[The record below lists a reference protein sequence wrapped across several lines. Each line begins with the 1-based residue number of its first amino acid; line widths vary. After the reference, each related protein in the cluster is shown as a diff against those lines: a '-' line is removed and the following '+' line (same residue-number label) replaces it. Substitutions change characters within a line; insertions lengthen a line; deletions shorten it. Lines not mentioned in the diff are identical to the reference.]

1 MATSAKVGGAGE
13 PHWLD
18 EEVTID
24 FLQKKVGL
32 KEQVAADVYKKLNAK
47 MIFNVQ
53 DLLGFSEQELMKQIE
68 LEPGLAKRMRN
79 YIESC
84 EVDETFLK
92 TVLRLENSEVQKV
105 NPWLVAKGVSNVGR
119 LLRLQSRD
127 ALQELGEG
135 PAAELWGF
143 IEKLKGGGKSGTI
156 FALIE
161 NEYVQTDFKIDTE
174 WKVPTL
180 DLDCKCIR
188 PCCRHNLFGI

>member
-1 MATSAKVGGAGE
+1 MATSTTGGP
-13 PHWLD
+13 PHWLN
-18 EEVTID
+18 EKLTKE
-24 FLQKKVGL
+24 FLKNKVRL
-32 KEQVAADVYKKLNAK
+32 DDQDAEQVYQKLNENQ
-47 MIFNVQ
+47 IRNVRT
-53 DLLGFSEQELMKQIE
+53 LLGFSEESLVNQI
-68 LEPGLAKRMRN
+68 GLAPGSAKELRN
-79 YIESC
+79 YVESC
-84 EVDETFLK
+84 KVDETFLK
-92 TVLRLENSEVQKV
+92 EILCLENSEVQKV

-135 PAAELWGF
+135 PAAELWRF
-143 IEKLKGGGKSGTI
+143 IEKQKGGGKSGTI

-188 PCCRHNLFGI
+188 PCCRHNLF